1 MPRKARPELSAKDIR
16 GLKYLRAID
25 EVLEPLRDVPAH
37 GNRQFF
43 MDQYVALLLLYFF
56 NPVLTSLRSLQQA
69 TDLENV
75 QEALGVKRTS
85 LGAMSESAAKVFDP
99 ERLLPILQ
107 HVIEQLA
114 PLPAEATWE
123 KLPGTL
129 CAMDG
134 TFLRCLP
141 KMVWAVFRQQSD
153 HRGVRLHLQFDILRG
168 TPVSADITAAL
179 GSEKKV
185 LQKRLRPGV
194 IYLLDRGYIEYALYQ
209 RIHDAGSFFV
219 GRLRDNSSFEPLESR
234 PLTEKDRVAG
244 VLSDESVRMGSAFT
258 KGDLVAPVRRIVIQS
273 QDGKRNVVL
282 LTNLDLPA
290 EVIAALY
297 RYRWQ
302 VELFFRWFKCILGCT
317 HWLSQTRSGLTLQ
330 IYVALLASVLI
341 RLWTG
346 RRPTKRT
353 FEMICLYFQGW
364 ARAEE
369 VTAHIESLKRV
380 G

>member
-168 TPVSADITAAL
+168 TPVSADITEAL

-219 GRLRDNSSFEPLESR
+219 GRLRDNSSFESLQSR
-234 PLTEKDRVAG
+234 PLTRI
-244 VLSDESVRMGSAFT
+244 SHSVVNF
-258 KGDLVAPVRRIVIQS
+258 VRRRARVCYRAV
-273 QDGKRNVVL
+273 GL
-282 LTNLDLPA
+282 
-290 EVIAALY
+290 AA
-297 RYRWQ
+297 
-302 VELFFRWFKCILGCT
+302 G
-317 HWLSQTRSGLTLQ
+317 
-330 IYVALLASVLI
+330 
-341 RLWTG
+341 
-346 RRPTKRT
+346 
-353 FEMICLYFQGW
+353 
-364 ARAEE
+364 
-369 VTAHIESLKRV
+369 
-380 G
+380 

>member
-1 MPRKARPELSAKDIR
+1 MPRKAKPALRAGDIQ

-25 EVLEPLRDVPAH
+25 DLLDPLREVPAH

-69 TDLENV
+69 TGLENV
-75 QEALGVKRTS
+75 QAVLGVKRTS

-99 ERLLPILQ
+99 ERLVPIVQ
-107 HVIEQLA
+107 QVIDQLA
-114 PLPAEATWE
+114 PLPSEATWE

-129 CAMDG
+129 RAMDG

-168 TPVSADITAAL
+168 TPVSADVTEAL

-185 LQKRLRPGV
+185 LRQRVQAGAV
-194 IYLLDRGYIEYALYQ
+194 YLLDRGYIEYALYQ
-209 RIHDAGSFFV
+209 HLHDAGAFFV
-219 GRLRDNSSFEPLESR
+219 ARLKNNSSGECLQAH
-234 PLTEKDRVAG
+234 PLTEQDRAAG
-244 VLSDESVRMGSAFT
+244 VLSDHAMRMGSAFT
-258 KGDLVAPVRRIVIQS
+258 EGDLVAPVRRIVVRGEGGQRDVI
-273 QDGKRNVVL
+273 L

-290 EVIAALY
+290 EGIAALY

-302 VELFFRWFKCILGCT
+302 VELFFRWFKCVLGCT
-317 HWLSQTRSGLTLQ
+317 HWVSQTRSGLTLQ
-330 IYVALLASVLI
+330 VYVALLASVLI

-369 VTAHIESLKRV
+369 LAAHIESLQRV
-380 G
+380 S